1 MIGIAPLAGS
11 DHRLVIRRLL
21 TFVLIA
27 CASRP
32 LWSQATPF
40 VPPYERVYRDIE
52 RLAAAGLIRTM
63 VTGVRP
69 FTEREVVRLLI
80 EARSNLPELGAEG
93 AWATQT
99 IAEELSR
106 YQRTANKPVDR
117 IAAEGAY
124 MSSPYRFIEPDPNGQ
139 IDAFINP
146 FAAYRGGRV
155 LADGGTGALESRH
168 TATLGSHVAV
178 ALEPRAWIAGNGDSS
193 HADFRVQAASVDLLF
208 GNLSIVA
215 GRDYFLYGQAPTG
228 GLLLSENAPPL
239 DMIRVGNDQPF
250 VLPWIFRLLGP
261 MRADAFVSDL
271 GGGAQIHPHARLG
284 GYHLAILPHPN
295 VEIGAEVIDAM
306 GGQGGQPASLG
317 DRILDAFPI
326 VDAVFR
332 RNSDFEFSNKLAG
345 ADFHLRVPSWAGFEL
360 YGEGDVDDLDVRRL
374 HSSLFQDGGYIVGT
388 SWTCIV
394 ECGRFGLRAE
404 YRRTGI
410 RYYTHAD
417 FPIERNTVLL
427 GDPLGPRGEAGYLTL
442 NLDDAKTGS
451 ISLIG
456 AFEVRSG
463 NQYASQTTGTHSE
476 GFHFIQVAH
485 RPGEKRARIEAE
497 WMPSARNAR
506 LTPRVTAGLEHVM
519 NYAFVS
525 GADRTNALLSVG
537 LVLRPWP

>member
-1 MIGIAPLAGS
+1 
-11 DHRLVIRRLL
+11 VIRRLL
-21 TFVLIA
+21 TFVLVA

-52 RLAAAGLIRTM
+52 RLAAAGLIRSM
-63 VTGVRP
+63 VAGIRP
-69 FTEREVVRLLI
+69 FTEREIVRLLL
-80 EARSNLPELGAEG
+80 EARANLPRLGASAE
-93 AWATQT
+93 WATQT
-99 IAEELSR
+99 IDGDLAR
-106 YQRTANKPVDR
+106 YQRRGNKPVDR
-117 IAAEGAY
+117 VAAEGSY
-124 MSSPYRFIEPDPNGQ
+124 MNSPYRFIEPDPNGQ

-146 FAAYRGGRV
+146 FAADRGGRAI
-155 LADGGTGALESRH
+155 ADGGTGALESRH

-178 ALEPRAWIAGNGDSS
+178 AFEPRAWVAGNGDSS
-193 HADFRVQAASVDLLF
+193 HADLRVQSASMNLLF
-208 GNLSIVA
+208 GNLSIAA
-215 GRDYFLYGQAPTG
+215 GRDYLLYGQAPTG

-239 DMIRVGNDQPF
+239 DMIRVGNDEPF

-284 GYHLAILPHPN
+284 GYHVAILPHAN

-306 GGQGGQPASLG
+306 GGQGGQPASFG
-317 DRILDAFPI
+317 DRILDAIPV

-345 ADFHLRVPSWAGFEL
+345 MDFHLRLPSWAGFEL

-388 SWTCIV
+388 SWSCIM
-394 ECGRFGLRAE
+394 ECGRVGVRAE
-404 YRRTGI
+404 YHQTGI

-417 FPIERNTVLL
+417 YPIERNTVLL
-427 GDPLGPRGEAGYLTL
+427 GDPLGPRGNAGYLTL
-442 NLDDAKTGS
+442 ESDDDRTGS
-451 ISLIG
+451 VSLIG

-476 GFHFIQVAH
+476 GFHFIQVGR
-485 RPGEKRARIEAE
+485 RPGEKRARLEAA

-506 LTPRVTAGLEHVM
+506 LTPRITAGLEHVM
-519 NYAFVS
+519 NYGFV
-525 GADRTNALLSVG
+525 ANEDRTNALASVE
-537 LVLRPWP
+537 LIFRPWP